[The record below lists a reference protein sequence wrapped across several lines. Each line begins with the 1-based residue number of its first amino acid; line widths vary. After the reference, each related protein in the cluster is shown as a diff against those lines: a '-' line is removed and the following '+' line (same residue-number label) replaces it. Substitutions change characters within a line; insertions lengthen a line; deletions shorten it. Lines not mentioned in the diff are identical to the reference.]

1 MSDEEGRWRG
11 GRSERGP
18 ETQAGEST
26 LDHRE
31 PTRISGGRW
40 ASLNVGRAR
49 TGPSMVLMRKDERR
63 RRREKGWRRRKKS
76 ENEEMGAGLCLVVVW
91 KEVIPRE
98 TEMRI

>member
-1 MSDEEGRWRG
+1 
-11 GRSERGP
+11 
-18 ETQAGEST
+18 
-26 LDHRE
+26 
-31 PTRISGGRW
+31 
-40 ASLNVGRAR
+40 
-49 TGPSMVLMRKDERR
+49 MVLMRKDERR